1 MGGSTYSRRKQRVQ
15 PSERNPEFTLAGK
28 YFRGVVE
35 DNKQWHQEE
44 LKHLYDIK
52 RIPIDKLYATK
63 NKMSTA
69 TINSETEKHSRMED
83 YEPINVIKQDKRY
96 IVISGHERVVALMVR
111 GFKRIKARVYDMNRK
126 K

>member
-1 MGGSTYSRRKQRVQ
+1 
-15 PSERNPEFTLAGK
+15 
-28 YFRGVVE
+28 
-35 DNKQWHQEE
+35 
-44 LKHLYDIK
+44 
-52 RIPIDKLYATK
+52 
-63 NKMSTA
+63 
-69 TINSETEKHSRMED
+69 MED